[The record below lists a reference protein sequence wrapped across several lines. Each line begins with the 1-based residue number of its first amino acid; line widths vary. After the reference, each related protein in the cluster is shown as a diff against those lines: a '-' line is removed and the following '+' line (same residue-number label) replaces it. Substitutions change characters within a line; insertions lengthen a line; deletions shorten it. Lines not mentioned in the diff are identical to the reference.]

1 MKRLITLILVA
12 ALALSVCACSPA
24 NSDPVAV
31 LWADGDSAVNPN
43 SLINAMDRAMYIENV
58 RYTYYGAQGDAAK
71 QLQQAQEALDAG
83 CSVLAVE
90 PVDPVAA
97 AQFVELAKAKDVPI
111 LFFNKA
117 IDESVISSYA
127 KCYAVYTDEDSLA
140 ETYFELVSAYV
151 LKNTEVEK
159 AKDDD
164 LDLDD
169 DGKISYV
176 TVGEIDLAETLA
188 IEKDK
193 DDEPKLNK
201 DGSYKKAVELVKL
214 EAAFTDLQLVED
226 TRESGGLFGGTT
238 TYRQLKTA
246 DGKVV
251 ELILVED
258 DVQAKEILVALLEKG
273 MNADQLATCFVPVF
287 TVGNTVDYKALVL
300 EGAPADEE
308 ARKAHF
314 ESNKFLCDLTTVEKD
329 DLDEMIF
336 TTLNVIDTGR
346 ITGTALADYDGIAEA
361 VAKAAAAICK
371 GKTTE
376 QTTLI
381 PYTTHENG

>member
-1 MKRLITLILVA
+1 MKRLITLILVV

-24 NSDPVAV
+24 NSNPVAV
-31 LWADGDSAVNPN
+31 LWADSDSAVNPN

-71 QLQQAQEALDAG
+71 QLQQAQEALSAG
-83 CSVLAVE
+83 CSVLVVE
-90 PVDPVAA
+90 PIDPAA
-97 AQFVELAKAKDVPI
+97 AEQFVELAKAKDVPI
-111 LFFNKA
+111 LFFNKT
-117 IDESVISSYA
+117 IDESVITSYA
-127 KCYAVYTDEDSLA
+127 KCYTVYTDEDSLA
-140 ETYFELVSAYV
+140 KTYFELVCTYV

-159 AKDDD
+159 AKDGD

-176 TVGEIDLAETLA
+176 TVGEIALAETIA
-188 IEKDK
+188 IEKDEN
-193 DDEPKLNK
+193 DEPKLNK

-214 EAAFTDLQLVED
+214 EAAFADLQLVED

-238 TYRQLKTA
+238 TYRQLKTT

-258 DVQAKEILVALLEKG
+258 DVQAKDVLIALQEKG

-287 TVGNTVDYKALVL
+287 TVGNTVDYKSLVL
-300 EGAPADEE
+300 ENAPTEAD

-314 ESNKFLCDLTTVEKD
+314 EANKFLCDLTVVEEG
-329 DLDEMIF
+329 DLEEMLF

-361 VAKAAAAICK
+361 VAKTAAAICK
-371 GKTTE
+371 GKTAE

>member
-1 MKRLITLILVA
+1 MKRLITLILVV
-12 ALALSVCACSPA
+12 ALALSVCACSPV

-31 LWADGDSAVNPN
+31 LWADGNTAVDPN
-43 SLINAMDRAMYIENV
+43 SLINAMDRAMYIESIS
-58 RYTYYGAQGDAAK
+58 YTYYGAQGDAAK
-71 QLQQAQEALDAG
+71 QLQQAEEALAAG
-83 CSVLAVE
+83 CSVLVVE
-90 PVDPVAA
+90 PIDPAA
-97 AQFVELAKAKDVPI
+97 AEQFVELAKAKDVSV

-117 IDESVISSYA
+117 IDESVVASYA
-127 KCYAVYTDEDSLA
+127 KCYAVYTEVDSLA
-140 ETYFELVSAYV
+140 KTYFELVSAYV

-159 AKDDD
+159 AKDGD

-176 TVGEIDLAETLA
+176 TVGEITLAETTA
-188 IEKDK
+188 MEKDTNG
-193 DDEPKLNK
+193 EPKLNK

-214 EAAFTDLQLVED
+214 EAAFADLQLAED

-258 DVQAKEILVALLEKG
+258 DVQAKDVLMALLAKG

-300 EGAPADEE
+300 EGAPTEAD

-314 ESNKFLCDLTTVEKD
+314 ESNKFLCDLTAVEEA

-346 ITGTALADYDGIAEA
+346 ITGTALEDYDGIAEA
-361 VAKAAAAICK
+361 VAKAASAICK
-371 GKTTE
+371 GKTTD